1 MIGYYLT
8 NSTDEKVC
16 VIKDI
21 NKCKK
26 LITGEILTPDEF
38 NALYNMNI
46 EELDKL
52 LDRNQSYI
60 IATHIL

>member
-38 NALYNMNI
+38 DALYDMNI

>member
-1 MIGYYLT
+1 MISYCLT
-8 NSTDEKVC
+8 NDTDEKVC
-16 VIKDI
+16 IIIDI

-38 NALYNMNI
+38 DILYDMNK
-46 EELDKL
+46 EDLNKV